1 MLNHFVNL
9 VQSHV
14 TIVSRQNF
22 PSIQVLGNGADTTIC
37 EASNTMSTT
46 MANSIPVGSND
57 VASKMADI
65 ASSTNPPPSKFANR
79 YRGVR
84 PSLDSVDM
92 ILTTTQA
99 TVEDLD
105 PPSALSCNPT
115 DPISHAMLTAF
126 ERDYTHLTVVSENN
140 RALLGYLSIPHLRI
154 LLDTGKVQESDEVS
168 KAMVKFRRKGK
179 VYKVITMDTPLEE
192 LELFF
197 NGGEKGENGKQEF
210 AVVTDERRRFVLG
223 VATRGDLEEFAKRRP
238 A

>member
-1 MLNHFVNL
+1 M
-9 VQSHV
+9 
-14 TIVSRQNF
+14 
-22 PSIQVLGNGADTTIC
+22 
-37 EASNTMSTT
+37 SN
-46 MANSIPVGSND
+46 AIPVGSKD
-57 VASKMADI
+57 VASKMAEI
-65 ASSTNPPPSKFANR
+65 VSSPPNPPVSKWANR
-79 YRGVR
+79 YRGVCN
-84 PSLDSVDM
+84 PHTEQLHDPNY
-92 ILTTTQA
+92 IQA

-115 DPISHAMLTAF
+115 DPISHALFSAF
-126 ERDYTHLTVVSENN
+126 ERDYTHLTVVSATN

-154 LLDTGKVQESDEVS
+154 LLETGKVKETDQVS

-197 NGGEKGENGKQEF
+197 NGGENGENGKQEF

-223 VATRGDLEEFAKRRP
+223 VATRTDLEEFARRRP

>member
-1 MLNHFVNL
+1 MPISL
-9 VQSHV
+9 VFQSPLSLHV
-14 TIVSRQNF
+14 VELKF
-22 PSIQVLGNGADTTIC
+22 PAPPSILRLPTWRVRHFTTQDN
-37 EASNTMSTT
+37 SQFTTNPT

-57 VASKMADI
+57 IAAKMAEIATASK
-65 ASSTNPPPSKFANR
+65 PPPSKYANR
-79 YRGVR
+79 YRG
-84 PSLDSVDM
+84 
-92 ILTTTQA
+92 A

-115 DPISHAMLTAF
+115 DPISHALLSAF
-126 ERDYTHLTVVSENN
+126 ERDYTHLTVVSATN
-140 RALLGYLSIPHLRI
+140 RALLGYLSIPHLQI
-154 LLDTGKVQESDEVS
+154 LLKAGKVQETDEVA

-197 NGGEKGENGKQEF
+197 NGGENGDAGKQEF

-223 VATRGDLEEFAKRRP
+223 VATRTDLEEFARRRP